1 MTAQART
8 PQPLVVAP
16 RDRTQ
21 SLSVVGEQITV
32 LASAAQTGSYEIFLQ
47 AGPEGSGPP
56 PHNHPW
62 DEAFFVI
69 RGEVAFGVGDLE
81 SVAVPGTL
89 VQLPAR
95 TTHWFRFGPGGGEML
110 SMTPREGAAE
120 FFSDIDRHISPQ
132 DPDLGRLIGIAE
144 GHGVNVPLPPH

>member
-1 MTAQART
+1 MTAQPLIA
-8 PQPLVVAP
+8 QPLVVAP
-16 RDRTQ
+16 QDRPP
-21 SLSVVGEQITV
+21 SLGVVGEQITV

-62 DEAFFVI
+62 DEVFYVI
-69 RGEVAFGVGDLE
+69 KGEVAFGINALE

-89 VQLPAR
+89 VRLPGG

-110 SMTPREGAAE
+110 SMTPREGASE
-120 FFSDIDRHISPQ
+120 FFTDVARNVLPE
-132 DPDLGRLIGIAE
+132 DPDLGKLIAIAE
-144 GHGVNVPLPPH
+144 SHGLGVPLPPQ